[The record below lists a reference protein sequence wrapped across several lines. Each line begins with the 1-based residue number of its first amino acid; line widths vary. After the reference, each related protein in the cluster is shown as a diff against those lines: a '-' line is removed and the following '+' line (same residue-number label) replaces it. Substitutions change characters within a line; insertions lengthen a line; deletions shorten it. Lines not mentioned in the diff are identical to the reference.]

1 MLVFLEF
8 LLFMIYQKDKVTKM
22 KLESERTLVTVA
34 NAICLVTET
43 IKEVA
48 GVDVADRLGGAAIS
62 DETYATLVA
71 SEINKNI
78 VAAKLP
84 GA

>member
-1 MLVFLEF
+1 
-8 LLFMIYQKDKVTKM
+8 M

-34 NAICLVTET
+34 NAICLVTE
-43 IKEVA
+43 IMKEVA
-48 GVDVADRLGGAAIS
+48 GVEVADRLSGSALT
-62 DETYATLVA
+62 DETYSALIA

-78 VAAKLP
+78 IATKLP

>member
-1 MLVFLEF
+1 
-8 LLFMIYQKDKVTKM
+8 M

-34 NAICLVTET
+34 NAICLVTEI

-48 GVDVADRLGGAAIS
+48 GVDVADRLQGAAIT

>member
-1 MLVFLEF
+1 
-8 LLFMIYQKDKVTKM
+8 M

-34 NAICLVTET
+34 NAICLVTEV

-48 GVDVADRLGGAAIS
+48 GVDVADRLSGAPLT
-62 DETYATLVA
+62 DETYAALVA

-78 VAAKLP
+78 IASKLP

>member
-1 MLVFLEF
+1 
-8 LLFMIYQKDKVTKM
+8 M

-34 NAICLVTET
+34 NAICLVTEV

-48 GVDVADRLGGAAIS
+48 GVDVADRLSGAAIT
-62 DETYATLVA
+62 DEAYATLVA

-78 VAAKLP
+78 IATKLP